1 MERKNRQAELAAKL
15 YFQAQREYKKAQEK
29 FGEIKK
35 DFYGIMS
42 DYYEYNSIEGGKVFF
57 DEEVDSPPL
66 VVTRVQNT
74 RIKFDPE
81 KLEKALGKTL
91 SEDVIIKHYT
101 VNDMFGLTA
110 YLKQCK
116 NGVDPKIFKSFIS
129 VSKTVDTKAL
139 DQLEALGKIT
149 AKQIQGCYTISKDVP
164 YFTVSVEKGQIN
176 GEQE

>member
-1 MERKNRQAELAAKL
+1 MARKSRQAELAAKL

-57 DEEVDSPPL
+57 DEEADSPPL

-74 RIKFDPE
+74 RIKFDPD

-91 SEDVIIKHYT
+91 SEDVIVKRYSI
-101 VNDMFGLTA
+101 NDMLGLVS
-110 YLKQCK
+110 YLKQC
-116 NGVDPKIFKSFIS
+116 GVDPKVFKSFIT
-129 VSKTVDTKAL
+129 VSKTVDDKAL
-139 DQLEALGKIT
+139 DQLESIGKIT
-149 AKQIQGCYTISKDVP
+149 AEQIKGCYTVNKDRP
-164 YFTVSVEKGQIN
+164 YFTVSVGKGQRN

>member
-1 MERKNRQAELAAKL
+1 MARKSRQAELAAKL

-57 DEEVDSPPL
+57 DKGVDSPPL

-91 SEDVIIKHYT
+91 SEDVIVKRYT
-101 VNDMFGLTA
+101 INDMLGLVS
-110 YLKQCK
+110 YLKQC
-116 NGVDPKIFKSFIS
+116 GVDPKVFKSFIT
-129 VSKTVDTKAL
+129 VSKTVDDKAL
-139 DQLEALGKIT
+139 DQLESIGKIT
-149 AKQIQGCYTISKDVP
+149 AEQIKGCYTVNKDRP
-164 YFTVSVEKGQIN
+164 YFTVSVGKGQRN

>member
-1 MERKNRQAELAAKL
+1 MARKSRQAELAAKL

-42 DYYEYNSIEGGKVFF
+42 EYFEYNSIEGGKVSF
-57 DEEVDSPPL
+57 DEGADSPPL

-91 SEDVIIKHYT
+91 SEDVIVKRYT
-101 VNDMFGLTA
+101 INDMFGLVS
-110 YLKQCK
+110 YLKQC
-116 NGVDPKIFKSFIS
+116 GVDPKVFKSFIT
-129 VSKTVDTKAL
+129 VSKTVDDKAL
-139 DQLEALGKIT
+139 DQLESIGKIT
-149 AKQIQGCYTISKDVP
+149 AEQIKGCYTVNKDRP
-164 YFTVSVEKGQIN
+164 YFTVSVGKGQRN